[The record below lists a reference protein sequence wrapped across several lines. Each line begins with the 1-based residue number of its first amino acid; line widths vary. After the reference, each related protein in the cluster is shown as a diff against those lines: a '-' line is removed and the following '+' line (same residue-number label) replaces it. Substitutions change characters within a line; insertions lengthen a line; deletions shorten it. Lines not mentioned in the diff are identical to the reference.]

1 MSRNRAITI
10 DLDDTLWDCH
20 PVIREAESK
29 LWEWLETN
37 YPKISDNYTQEK
49 ASDLRK
55 NVVKNYPYK
64 SHDYNFLWRSVLKT
78 FFFSLECPKQNRS
91 LNAIGASPYVLVG

>member
-29 LWEWLETN
+29 LWEWLGTN
-37 YPKISDNYTQEK
+37 YPKISDTVSYTH
-49 ASDLRK
+49 LTL
-55 NVVKNYPYK
+55 P
-64 SHDYNFLWRSVLKT
+64 T
-78 FFFSLECPKQNRS
+78 T
-91 LNAIGASPYVLVG
+91 PYV

>member
-37 YPKISDNYTQEK
+37 YPKISDNYTQEMD
-49 ASDLRK
+49 AENHNTRMVNQEMDALSEAMD
-55 NVVKNYPYK
+55 
-64 SHDYNFLWRSVLKT
+64 
-78 FFFSLECPKQNRS
+78 
-91 LNAIGASPYVLVG
+91 G

>member
-37 YPKISDNYTQEK
+37 YPKISDNYTQEM
-49 ASDLRK
+49 AADLRK
-55 NVVKNYPYK
+55 KVCLLY
-64 SHDYNFLWRSVLKT
+64 T
-78 FFFSLECPKQNRS
+78 
-91 LNAIGASPYVLVG
+91 SPSPRD